1 MCDQKSIVTVPCR
14 NQRLFRRTSRLK
26 CHIAELLLRAGAH
39 TLHRHKNIWCSH
51 EAGMSPTLNR
61 SSAIQ
66 CFKHG
71 DAFKIHDG
79 NLRFLHGTYYSV
91 AYFDYIAMFE
101 ALYCWNSVKGG
112 LIPVS
117 LISDACTKCSDRR
130 DIVLRMRWCAQ
141 NTQWNNTHSRKLH
154 MYKCLATMWIHRIT
168 TLHWLSVTSCL
179 VMMPGIVGTCK
190 VASNPGFPFEI
201 FLQSCETKSGT
212 ESLGSRLH
220 VWYNCHNRLDYFL
233 TTQH

>member
-1 MCDQKSIVTVPCR
+1 MHSKYTMEIFDFYTELIILLHILITLPCLKHCIVEIP
-14 NQRLFRRTSRLK
+14 
-26 CHIAELLLRAGAH
+26 LRA
-39 TLHRHKNIWCSH
+39 
-51 EAGMSPTLNR
+51 
-61 SSAIQ
+61 
-66 CFKHG
+66 
-71 DAFKIHDG
+71 
-79 NLRFLHGTYYSV
+79 
-91 AYFDYIAMFE
+91 
-101 ALYCWNSVKGG
+101 G

-168 TLHWLSVTSCL
+168 TLHRLSVTSCL

-233 TTQH
+233 TTQHYPSCRATHAHVVQVRAQKEL